1 MQSSLVLLN
10 KTWIMNAHVAAFNP
24 ICWVR
29 EENS

>member
-10 KTWIMNAHVAAFNP
+10 KTWIMNAQVAAFNP
-24 ICWVR
+24 IYWVR